1 MKAIIIFWNDMVFN
15 KYCSKINN
23 LPLIVGNKNE
33 DQEEQANP
41 NDGQAK
47 DSQILNLFV
56 ENSKESSSPLLLYKE
71 LKPYRIPN
79 PFLH

>member
-1 MKAIIIFWNDMVFN
+1 MVFN

-47 DSQILNLFV
+47 DSQILNLLWRTV
-56 ENSKESSSPLLLYKE
+56 RNH
-71 LKPYRIPN
+71 
-79 PFLH
+79 LHLFCCIRNLSLIGSQILFYTS